1 MPYRI
6 RKAPNRDLYWVVGE
20 DGKHHSKDPIPLAT
34 AKKQMAALHIAMKG
48 GEYPVPPPR
57 GPMYFDTVEKTA
69 YNQKQ
74 ADEYKSMDS
83 DPRRRELWNKAQK
96 RLGRT
101 ATDKDYAAHRAL
113 ANEVAKKRVAANP
126 TYTPKELAE
135 EKKRDY
141 EQQKWQ
147 EDYKNWKKG
156 ADAYYAQHPGEQL
169 VIPPLD
175 EKSEKIT
182 LSREEWR
189 KLPKITQAEAKRR
202 LEVYKER
209 NKSGWQKFSETLAN
223 AMAGL
228 TDSAV
233 GLVSDLVPGGK
244 AIEVGY
250 KTFAPPGSEYYKE
263 GSVQDKFGNLPENIA
278 SAVGAGRGMRGGGYY
293 KTKAEKYYSR
303 TVFGLPTADARITLK
318 GIKDETIRVLAANRD
333 DRVEKQRIVNIFKDF
348 CQRIRNGRIRW
359 SDAFDDFVQV
369 GTNAEGEEEE
379 IPFPAGTYDADD
391 VPETPEEEAA
401 RRAEEAAE
409 AAEDEE
415 EAQAMV
421 ASLPLEGTIV
431 VPSGTT
437 DASTLEAFTEGQIVL
452 VTRHA
457 GRGTNPKNDVY
468 DTSNFRSLYLAN
480 RNLKTNEPIAGIA
493 KMKVV
498 LGPAGAGR
506 RRGGMKHLTLD
517 RPPKPGKKPITV
529 AHPEDAAKIVRAPF
543 AESVSASE
551 IGKYFGKKGVK
562 AATKM
567 TESVYA
573 PHPPDRPPPAPP
585 AGPPPARKR
594 PTIPAAAKPDHDWW
608 VRDELAHDPSGR
620 SLLALRALTTP
631 GIASIV
637 RSFTA
642 PTADVADSHL
652 GPLPMRSATKDEM
665 VHQLWLGMI
674 RSKVFDDNDSTY
686 GMARAFYGHYFDMDW
701 DEDHE
706 SSEDE
711 GTEVNREAREAER
724 EPRRE
729 AAREERW
736 GEFLDRR
743 QDDLEDIILTL
754 GREGYHGEPQEPVDP
769 DFWNFAW
776 RDLAGAWNSGA
787 FNRKIKELRFKYSL
801 RPEQAAAVKA
811 GIREKLEALRN
822 KAAEAES
829 SESSG
834 DEAGDAG
841 RAALAADIERAF
853 ATHTAAEMGA
863 LLTRPAAAAAAAAPA
878 AAADPYLPNDMSA
891 LRAAVARLE
900 AAEAAGDEREI
911 AAARRAVDILV
922 APELFEGEGRG
933 RPGGTGILPG
943 ISPKQPPH
951 VSNVSKNSRSPR
963 PPRPPHKDHFL
974 IGGALPVNNI
984 LHKMAVAAYAP
995 NPPSNIEGYVLI
1007 KATPGLK
1014 FYKEPTHPEIV
1025 VAIKGTDDWKDIKA
1039 DVQIGYHSLANSA
1052 RLKEDVETL
1061 NDFQEQYPRNEYT
1074 YYGVGHSLGGAILDE
1089 FLKMGLV
1096 KKGVSYNPAIQPGDI
1111 RRTDID
1117 NHRIYK
1123 QGDFLYKLMGQFS
1136 MSPEVRS
1143 KSMTAYVGSF
1153 LNPLDPF
1160 TSHTLDNFEGGSKP
1174 TSKFQNQLKR
1184 AKVSP
1189 AAYLAAAKEKA
1200 KKKGLAWKH
1209 IGFSSDDTHKL
1220 QVPNAEGKLV
1230 RFGSVGQGDHVLY
1243 TLSHDKSADEHRKR
1257 YLARATK
1264 IKGEWKSDEYSPN
1277 SLAIAVLW

>member
-69 YNQKQ
+69 FNQKQ

-113 ANEVAKKRVAANP
+113 ANEVAKKRVAVNP

-141 EQQKWQ
+141 EHQRWM
-147 EDYKNWKKG
+147 EDYKNWEKG
-156 ADAYYAQHPGEQL
+156 AAAYYAQHPGEKP
-169 VIPPLD
+169 VSPPID
-175 EKSEKIT
+175 EKGNRLTQVEA
-182 LSREEWR
+182 R
-189 KLPKITQAEAKRR
+189 KLPKITKAEALRR
-202 LEVYKER
+202 VEAYKQN
-209 NKSGWQKFSETLAN
+209 NKSGWEKFGDSI
-223 AMAGL
+223 MGFL
-228 TDSAV
+228 TGVADQAV
-233 GLVSDLVPGGK
+233 GVVADVVPGYGK
-244 AIEVGY
+244 ALEVGY
-250 KTFAPPGSEYYKE
+250 KSFAPPGSEYYKE
-263 GSVQDKFGNLPENIA
+263 GSFTDRLGDLPGNIA
-278 SAVGAGRGMRGGGYY
+278 SAVGAGRVMRGGGYY
-293 KTKAEKYYSR
+293 KAKAEKYYTR
-303 TVFGLPTADARITLK
+303 TVFALPTPTARITLK
-318 GIKDETIRVLAANRD
+318 RMKDETIRVLAENRD

-359 SDAFDDFVQV
+359 SEAFDDFVQV

-401 RRAEEAAE
+401 RRAEEVVE

-415 EAQAMV
+415 EAQAIV

-437 DASTLEAFTEGQIVL
+437 DASTLEAFTEGQIVI

-457 GRGTNPKNDVY
+457 GRGINPKNDVY
-468 DTSNFRSLYLAN
+468 DTSNFRSLNMAN

-608 VRDELAHDPSGR
+608 VRDELAHDPSGK

-642 PTADVADSHL
+642 PTADVGSHL

-665 VHQLWLGMI
+665 VHQLWLDMI
-674 RSKVFDDNDSTY
+674 RSQVFSDNDAKE
-686 GMARAFYGHYFDMDW
+686 GMARAYYGRYWDMDW

-724 EPRRE
+724 RTRHE

-743 QDDLEDIILTL
+743 QDDLEDLILTL
-754 GREGYHGEPQEPVDP
+754 GREGYHGEAEEPVDP
-769 DFWNFAW
+769 DFWDFAFQ
-776 RDLAGAWNSGA
+776 DLARAWNTGL

-801 RPEQAAAVKA
+801 RPEQAAAVKE
-811 GIREKLEALRN
+811 GIRVKLEELRD
-822 KAAEAES
+822 KAAEDES
-829 SESSG
+829 SESEEEAPAWAPSAAALAEAADVRRHQAAAAEAPFLTRAERA
-834 DEAGDAG
+834 DEERHASSARSYDAALAHS
-841 RAALAADIERAF
+841 AALAAL
-853 ATHTAAEMGA
+853 AT
-863 LLTRPAAAAAAAAPA
+863 APA
-878 AAADPYLPNDMSA
+878 AAAS
-891 LRAAVARLE
+891 
-900 AAEAAGDEREI
+900 
-911 AAARRAVDILV
+911 AVD
-922 APELFEGEGRG
+922 ESSGRG
-933 RPGGTGILPG
+933 RGGRVGGRKI
-943 ISPKQPPH
+943 
-951 VSNVSKNSRSPR
+951 
-963 PPRPPHKDHFL
+963 HKDHHL
-974 IGGALPVNNI
+974 IGGALPTNNI
-984 LHKMAVAAYAP
+984 LHQMAVAAYAP

-1014 FYKEPTHPEIV
+1014 FYKAPTDPEIV

-1061 NDFQEQYPRNEYT
+1061 NDFQEQYPRKDYT

-1136 MSPEVRS
+1136 MSPEVRA
-1143 KSMTAYVGSF
+1143 KSMAAYVGSY

-1174 TSKFQNQLKR
+1174 TSKFQTQLKR

-1189 AAYLAAAKEKA
+1189 EAYLAAAKEKA

-1264 IKGEWKSDEYSPN
+1264 IKGNWKSDEYSPN

>member
-74 ADEYKSMDS
+74 ADEYKSMDA
-83 DPRRRELWNKAQK
+83 DPRIRDLWNKEQK
-96 RLGRT
+96 RYGKT

-113 ANEVAKKRVAANP
+113 VAQVTAQRLAFNP

-141 EQQKWQ
+141 EIQRFH
-147 EDYKNWKKG
+147 EDYKNWEKG
-156 ADAYYAQHPGEQL
+156 ANAYYAQHPGEQPGF
-169 VIPPLD
+169 VSPID
-175 EKSEKIT
+175 EKGNR
-182 LSREEWR
+182 LSKKEAFSRPKVTKGEVQRRVAAYREN
-189 KLPKITQAEAKRR
+189 
-202 LEVYKER
+202 
-209 NKSGWQKFSETLAN
+209 NKSGWQKFGDSIMSFIT
-223 AMAGL
+223 GI
-228 TDSAV
+228 TDQAV
-233 GLVSDLVPGGK
+233 GVVADVVPGYGK
-244 AIEVGY
+244 ALEVGY
-250 KTFAPPGSEYYKE
+250 KTFAPPGSEFYKE
-263 GSVQDKFGNLPENIA
+263 GSLQDKFGNLPENIA
-278 SAVGAGRGMRGGGYY
+278 SAVGAGQMRGGGYY
-293 KTKAEKYYSR
+293 KAKAEKYYER
-303 TVFGLPTADARITLK
+303 TFRGLPTPTARIALRDM
-318 GIKDETIRVLAANRD
+318 KDETIQALTRNRD
-333 DRVEKQRIVNIFKDF
+333 DQPEKQRIVNLWKDF
-348 CQRIRNGRIRW
+348 CQRIRDGRTRW
-359 SDAFDDFVQV
+359 SADYDDFVQV
-369 GTNAEGEEEE
+369 VMNAEGEEEE
-379 IPFPAGTYDADD
+379 VPFPEGEDEEA
-391 VPETPEEEAA
+391 ETPAEEAA

-409 AAEDEE
+409 AEAEEA

-421 ASLPLEGTIV
+421 ASLPSEGTIV
-431 VPSGTT
+431 VPSGTI
-437 DASTLEAFTEGQIVL
+437 DASTLVAFTEGQTVL
-452 VTRHA
+452 VTRHD
-457 GRGTNPKNDVY
+457 GREIKPKTDVY
-468 DTSNFRSLYLAN
+468 DTSNFRSLNAAG

-493 KMKVV
+493 KMTVI

-529 AHPEDAAKIVRAPF
+529 AHPEDAAAIVRTPF
-543 AESVSASE
+543 SRSISASE

-573 PHPPDRPPPAPP
+573 PHPPAGPPPAPP
-585 AGPPPARKR
+585 SGPPPARKR

-608 VRDELAHDPSGR
+608 VRDELAHDPSGK

-642 PTADVADSHL
+642 PTADVGSQYPHL

-665 VHQLWLGMI
+665 VHRLWLDAI
-674 RSKVFDDNDSTY
+674 RREVFEDQESTA
-686 GMARAFYGHYFDMDW
+686 GMARAWYGDYWDMDW

-711 GTEVNREAREAER
+711 GTEINREAREAER
-724 EPRRE
+724 GPRHA
-729 AAREERW
+729 AAREERY
-736 GEFLDRR
+736 GEFLDRH
-743 QDDLEDIILTL
+743 QDVLEDLILSL
-754 GREGYHGEPQEPVDP
+754 GREGPHGEPEEPVDP
-769 DFWNFAW
+769 DFWRFAVQ
-776 RDLAGAWNSGA
+776 DLARVWNTGG
-787 FNRKIKELRFKYSL
+787 FNRGIKELRFKYSL
-801 RPEQAAAVKA
+801 RPEQAAAVKE
-811 GIREKLEALRN
+811 GIRAKLEALVRH
-822 KAAEAES
+822 AAEAES

-841 RAALAADIERAF
+841 RAALGADLERAF
-853 ATHTAAEMGA
+853 AAHTAAEMGS
-863 LLTRPAAAAAAAAPA
+863 LLSRPAAAAAAAPA
-878 AAADPYLPNDMSA
+878 AATAGYPPNDRAA
-891 LRAAVARLE
+891 LRTAAARIE
-900 AAEAAGDEREI
+900 AAQAAGDEGEI
-911 AAARRAVDILV
+911 AAARRAYDMI
-922 APELFEGEGRG
+922 AFPELFEGEGRG
-933 RPGGTGILPG
+933 RGGRVGGRKI
-943 ISPKQPPH
+943 
-951 VSNVSKNSRSPR
+951 
-963 PPRPPHKDHFL
+963 HKGL
-974 IGGALPVNNI
+974 VMIGGALPVNNI
-984 LHKMAVAAYAP
+984 LHQMAVAAYAP

-1007 KATPGLK
+1007 KSTPGLK

-1096 KKGVSYNPAIQPGDI
+1096 TKGVSYNPAIQPGDI

-1136 MSPEVRS
+1136 MSPEVRA
-1143 KSMTAYVGSF
+1143 KSMAAYVGSY

-1200 KKKGLAWKH
+1200 KKKGLAYKH
-1209 IGFSSDDTHKL
+1209 LGFSSDDKHKL
-1220 QVPNAEGKLV
+1220 QIPNAQGTLV
-1230 RFGSVGQGDHVLY
+1230 RFGSVGQGDHILY

-1264 IKGEWKSDEYSPN
+1264 IKGNWKSDEYSPN